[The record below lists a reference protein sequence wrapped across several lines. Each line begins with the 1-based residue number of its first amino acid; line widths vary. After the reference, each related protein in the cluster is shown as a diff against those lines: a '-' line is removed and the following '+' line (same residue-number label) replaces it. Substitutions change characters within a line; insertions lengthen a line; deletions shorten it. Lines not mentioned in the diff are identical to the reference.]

1 VSAMRGVSLVWVS
14 PETSAPSSRA
24 APAPMTGAT
33 ATKSTTIP
41 MPPSHWVMLRQ
52 NSMEGV
58 CVSMFESSVDPVVVN
73 PLIASKV
80 ESSRLSKVPSIRKG
94 NPPSR
99 AATVH
104 ARVTER

>member
-14 PETSAPSSRA
+14 PETSAPSRRA
-24 APAPMTGAT
+24 APAPRTGAM

-52 NSMEGV
+52 KRMEGV
-58 CVSMFESSVDPVVVN
+58 WASMFESSVDPVVVN

-80 ESSRLSKVPSIRKG
+80 ESSRLSNVPSIRNG
-94 NPPSR
+94 TPPSR
-99 AATVH
+99 AATTQ
-104 ARVTER
+104 ASVTER